1 MNTSETDAA
10 VNILY
15 DNELQL
21 RTDFK
26 EQSDTTFQFVDT
38 KLRAHD
44 DVDQTFWDF
53 YKYSYLISSRDSK
66 MEYMTNYNKSQI
78 VKNIRGQLKK
88 LLDHN
93 QRCMRGASVA
103 FTDAMNDYTN
113 YQRVSSA
120 RASAPEF
127 NLSWF
132 DRKFGSY
139 AQHAKMVKN
148 VPAGVYLFMVAFTF
162 ALLQYEIMF
171 NARCVKLVNLY
182 EANIRVGNPSIVSVP
197 ATITMQNKEFYSVFV
212 TGICEWL
219 KVNHVSTDDRIASFM
234 QEIGSNALLDK
245 QFQRTIDTGLQQR
258 FMQRQPQN
266 QNQME
271 RPMSSGRRG
280 RGHGHGSK
288 RPNKRA
294 NTRARRMRKTHKR
307 RSCF

>member
-1 MNTSETDAA
+1 MAETDAA

-21 RTDFK
+21 RTVFK
-26 EQSDTTFQFVDT
+26 ESSDTTFQFVDNT
-38 KLRAHD
+38 LRKHG

-53 YKYSYLISSRDSK
+53 YKYSYLISARNSK
-66 MEYMTNYNKSQI
+66 MDYMKDVTNLHNQF
-78 VKNIRGQLKK
+78 LK

-120 RASAPEF
+120 SASAPDF

-132 DRKFGSY
+132 ARNNPLGSY

-148 VPAGVYLFMVAFTF
+148 VTAGVYLFMVAFTF

-171 NARCVKLVNLY
+171 NARCVELVNLY

-197 ATITMQNKEFYSVFV
+197 ATITMQNKEFYGVFV
-212 TGICEWL
+212 NGICEWL
-219 KVNHVSTDDRIASFM
+219 KVDHASTDDRIASFM
-234 QEIGSNALLDK
+234 QDIGTNALLDK

-258 FMQRQPQN
+258 FMERQPQN
-266 QNQME
+266 QKE
-271 RPMSSGRRG
+271 RPMSSGGRRG

-294 NTRARRMRKTHKR
+294 RTRARRLIKTHKR